1 MEIKTTISCGALP
14 ARRWW
19 TSMQDLNKTT
29 PRGLILVSQPEQLG
43 ITQEDMMKGL
53 PEAYRALPH
62 PAVDL
67 DDMVE
72 PAREAIRT
80 RDWGAAQRALEERF
94 RAKIKPLLDKHPD
107 YRIVYF
113 GSAPI
118 PLTVYLG
125 FLLETWQNV
134 EVVPHHHR
142 RRLWGWVSGPGQ
154 QPARLARVHI
164 PDKDR
169 TQGEAIIRISTS
181 HLVDPQVTRQ
191 SVPAPVVEID
201 IALEQPGEDAFT
213 CVQEML
219 EVAHAFREALDILG
233 DKFPGVERVH
243 LFASVQPGMA
253 LLLGAQI
260 STTMHPPV
268 QTYQYAR
275 HAQNEPYHVPA
286 ILVNRPIR
294 PPLPPLSE
302 QELAQAGRDR
312 AGLSEDLASLKVVAQ
327 REKQS
332 SLGGWVACVLTN
344 PKGHPAFS
352 GHWMDLPPLHRTP
365 LPKSKADAA
374 TRTIKDSFCLS
385 PSNEWQIDDHWL
397 ARLAQRIPEEA
408 RRRRALRLLVLH
420 EAVHRGPQALTRW
433 SSREIG
439 RFPKV
444 LEEVDY
450 HADVWAMLYEHAFVR
465 AEAADPQ
472 QFFKDLVLIAT
483 ETMWVFDEDGAPMR
497 EIQIR
502 RLNRYLI
509 WYWQYLRLDRG
520 TGPGEALSLDDVLAI
535 LAERPILELAGP
547 KVMAHDDRVFFAL
560 DTAHVKMPELGV
572 YHAGR
577 LHRHGERP
585 DFSITGLLQG
595 VRDRKGARILDALRP
610 AFDQTV
616 RD

>member
-1 MEIKTTISCGALP
+1 
-14 ARRWW
+14 
-19 TSMQDLNKTT
+19 MQDRTKTA
-29 PRGLILVSQPEQLG
+29 PRGLLLLSQPEQLR
-43 ITQEDMMKGL
+43 ITLEGMTNAL
-53 PEAYRALPH
+53 PEAYKALPRS
-62 PAVDL
+62 AVDL

-72 PAREAIRT
+72 AAREAIRT
-80 RDWGAAQRALEERF
+80 RDWNSAQRALEERF
-94 RAKIKPLLDKHPD
+94 RGTIKPLLEKHPD

-118 PLTVYLG
+118 PLAVVLG
-125 FLLETWQNV
+125 FRLETWQNV
-134 EVVPHHHR
+134 EVIPHHHT
-142 RRLWGWVSGPGQ
+142 RRLWGWVREPGQ
-154 QPARLARVHI
+154 PPARLAPVAM
-164 PDKDR
+164 PDFKDR
-169 TQGEAIIRISTS
+169 TQGQAIIRVSTS

-191 SVPAPVVEID
+191 SVPEPVVEID

-213 CVQEML
+213 CVEEML
-219 EVAHAFREALDILG
+219 EVAHAFRRALDSIG
-233 DKFPGVERVH
+233 DRFPGVEHVH

-286 ILVNRPIR
+286 ILVNRPVR
-294 PPLPPLSE
+294 PAPPPLSE
-302 QELAQAGRDR
+302 EELAQAGRDR
-312 AGLSEDLASLKVVAQ
+312 AGLSEDLASMKVVAQ

-332 SLGGWVACVLTN
+332 SLGSWVACALTSPN
-344 PKGHPAFS
+344 GHRAFS
-352 GHWMDLPPLHRTP
+352 GHWMDLPTLHRTP
-365 LPKSKADAA
+365 LPLTKADCA
-374 TRTIKDSFCLS
+374 TRTIEDSFRLS

-397 ARLAQRIPEEA
+397 ARLARRIPEEA

-450 HADVWAMLYEHAFVR
+450 HADVWAMLYEHALAR
-465 AEAADPQ
+465 ADAAEPQ
-472 QFFKDLVLIAT
+472 QFFKDLVRIAT

-509 WYWQYLRLDRG
+509 WYWQYLRLERG
-520 TGPGEALSLDDVLAI
+520 TGPGETLSLDDVLTI

-547 KVMAHDDRVFFAL
+547 KVMAHDERVYFAL
-560 DTAHVKMPELGV
+560 DSAHVKMPELGV
-572 YHAGR
+572 YSKGR

-585 DFSITGLLQG
+585 DFSITDLLQG
-595 VRDRKGARILDALRP
+595 VRECNGARILDALRA